1 MNKGAK
7 QVKTFHWITLAIF
20 CVALSAC
27 AQSTTTKSTTT
38 SQTQMSTT
46 SSKPQETTSSMST
59 QTTTQTTQAV
69 SLLWDAQKKQELAAF
84 MQTWGESMNQQYTS
98 YDEAHSSNYAG
109 LHFPADFGQYTMAVD
124 EVTATI
130 AWSTNGLGEADYNV
144 VAVYCDVDGGTI
156 GGHLYLFAFTQTKEP
171 VVLITEQNQAMP
183 DNRLHFTKTKNK
195 ELQAGFVQIARTPV
209 VSEQTTTSEMTVAKP
224 SQPIENSKLLA
235 AKVWIK
241 HYNLTTAQQINSAMQ
256 ALVALDVYSAPSL
269 QIWSTGVMINKP
281 VTVITASPLA
291 GGMVTYH
298 NNEDGTVMD
307 YPIPTHFQDKN
318 WDDPV
323 KGKQMANDILDQ
335 AKTLEISDISD
346 ELAEPLAKFMTG
358 EISQ

>member
-7 QVKTFHWITLAIF
+7 QVKIFHWITLGF
-20 CVALSAC
+20 CCIALSAC
-27 AQSTTTKSTTT
+27 TQTTTKSTESTTT
-38 SQTQMSTT
+38 SQTQISTT
-46 SSKPQETTSSMST
+46 SSKIQETTSS
-59 QTTTQTTQAV
+59 TTTQTTQAV

-84 MQTWGESMNQQYTS
+84 MQTWGKSMNQSYTS
-98 YDEAHSSNYAG
+98 YDEANSSNYAG
-109 LHFPADFGQYTMAVD
+109 LHFPADFDKYTMAVD
-124 EVTATI
+124 ETTATI
-130 AWSTNGLGEADYNV
+130 AWSTNGLSEADYNV

-156 GGHLYLFAFTQTKEP
+156 GGHLYLFAFTQEKKP

-195 ELQAGFVQIARTPV
+195 ELQAGFVQIAGAPV
-209 VSEQTTTSEMTVAKP
+209 VSEQTTTSETTVAKP

-269 QIWSTGVMINKP
+269 QIWSTGVMINKS

-291 GGMVTYH
+291 GGAVTYH
-298 NNEDGTVMD
+298 NNEDGTVID

-358 EISQ
+358 DVSQ